1 MIDQRTIDT
10 NGGLHHKRSGVQR
23 DDFESQLLIGFIGC
37 GDWTWA
43 DAGCKTRNRYDTLV
57 FVGRRR
63 SRNREFRSVI
73 DWSNDDRERR
83 IRADVVVGE
92 RTCATVVDQVDDD
105 DGRPVLVRSR
115 HEGQLTGRGDSRLG
129 AEQPGVGVERHIERQ
144 RLGNLIDSRRRPG
157 SHIGCKTDDASGG
170 YSGDR
175 FVVFQDRNERRGN
188 GVLRLVVDISHI
200 EGQEFFGALGWNP
213 IVGGDQSDSSVLEQ
227 TVDVRGQLECQ
238 IPGARYQRLNG
249 KGSRIDSHS
258 DDRGRLVRFI
268 RRGQWAWTEVRDEA
282 RKIQEPIVFPHVERI
297 ERHIEDRWI
306 VDLFNPDGEGLGC
319 RTVDVWQ
326 RVGTIIDQA
335 DADQDRSGVED
346 IDIWSKVIGQS
357 TCRRDARLTGKPVEF
372 ARVDGLDVKLEDL
385 CRDTRNESEFVDRR
399 QRTCGDVGRKIH
411 NR

>member
-1 MIDQRTIDT
+1 MDRDSGVFGGGCQITCRDRRIVYRNDVDRENTLDRDIGVRGRSRRAVVPQGHPNPSILTRIAVDVLGRLIDQRTIDT

-129 AEQPGVGVERHIERQ
+129 AEQPGVGVERHVERQ
-144 RLGNLIDSRRRPG
+144 GLGNLVDSRRRPG

-188 GVLRLVVDISHI
+188 GVLRLVVDIGHI
-200 EGQEFFGALGWNP
+200 EGQ
-213 IVGGDQSDSSVLEQ
+213 
-227 TVDVRGQLECQ
+227 
-238 IPGARYQRLNG
+238 
-249 KGSRIDSHS
+249 
-258 DDRGRLVRFI
+258 
-268 RRGQWAWTEVRDEA
+268 
-282 RKIQEPIVFPHVERI
+282 
-297 ERHIEDRWI
+297 
-306 VDLFNPDGEGLGC
+306 
-319 RTVDVWQ
+319 
-326 RVGTIIDQA
+326 
-335 DADQDRSGVED
+335 
-346 IDIWSKVIGQS
+346 
-357 TCRRDARLTGKPVEF
+357 
-372 ARVDGLDVKLEDL
+372 
-385 CRDTRNESEFVDRR
+385 
-399 QRTCGDVGRKIH
+399 
-411 NR
+411 